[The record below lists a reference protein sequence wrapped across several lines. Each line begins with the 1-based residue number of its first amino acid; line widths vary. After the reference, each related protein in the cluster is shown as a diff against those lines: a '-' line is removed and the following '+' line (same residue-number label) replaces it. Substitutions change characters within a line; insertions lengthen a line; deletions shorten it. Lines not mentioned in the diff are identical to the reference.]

1 MENWALHPEV
11 VKQYARH
18 HETGEPIPD
27 QLIEKIAN
35 SRHFNQGFMTVEY
48 LAASLLDMKYH
59 TLDEVTDI
67 DVVAFENQVFDE
79 IGLIPE
85 IVSRYR
91 STYFGHIVGGYAA
104 GYYGYI
110 WSGVLDNDAFEAF
123 KETSLFDQET
133 AQRFRT
139 SVLERNGSA
148 DFMEMYVDFRGREPD
163 IEPLL
168 KNRGL
173 M

>member
-1 MENWALHPEV
+1 MKH
-11 VKQYARH
+11 YAKHYR
-18 HETGEPIPD
+18 TGEPIPD
-27 QLIEKIAN
+27 LLIAKIAN
-35 SRHFNQGFMTVEY
+35 SRHFNQGFVTVEY

-59 TLDEVTDI
+59 TLTAATDL
-67 DVVAFENQVFDE
+67 DVVRFETEFFQE

-91 STYFGHIVGGYAA
+91 SSYFAHIIGGYAA

-110 WSGVLDNDAFEAF
+110 WCGVLDADAFEAF

-133 AQRFRT
+133 ALRFRQT
-139 SVLERNGSA
+139 ILERNGTA
-148 DFMEMYVDFRGREPD
+148 DFMEMYLDFRGREPA

-168 KNRGL
+168 RIRGL
-173 M
+173 L